1 MADVVAFVNTAM
13 VAVEQVGKDNTTG
26 KNGVS
31 KLFLAMIR
39 ESMTQVANYK
49 QEEFKKLQDQVV
61 GQGVKIS
68 ELTKDKNKLI
78 KDNEDKD
85 KLILDLQNDKVE
97 LQNQTD
103 ASNQYVRRD
112 NFKITGVPY
121 REDENLIEVVQSVTR
136 HIGREI
142 AESEI
147 SDIHRLPNNQ
157 TDTNGS
163 SAPGII
169 IRVNR
174 RRVKHEIMDKKKH
187 LRSSPHRDYPNI
199 GIYEDLTPL
208 RSRILYALRNKKNQD
223 GNKTY
228 KFTWSK
234 EGTIFCRTEQQ
245 TRSSGSG
252 NKLPKPGI
260 VNKPSDLLKLGFTE
274 KEVNEII
281 INKRK

>member
-1 MADVVAFVNTAM
+1 MAEVEAFVNTAM

-49 QEEFKKLQDQVV
+49 QEEFKKLQDQVA

-68 ELTKDKNKLI
+68 ELTQDKNKLI

-121 REDENLIEVVQSVTR
+121 RENENLIEVVQSVTR

-234 EGTIFCRTEQQ
+234 EGRIFCRTEQQ
-245 TRSSGSG
+245 TRNSGTS

-274 KEVNEII
+274 IEVNEII

>member
-1 MADVVAFVNTAM
+1 MAEVEAFVNTAM

-61 GQGVKIS
+61 GQEVKIS

-78 KDNEDKD
+78 KANEDKD

-121 REDENLIEVVQSVTR
+121 RENENLIEVVQSVTR

-187 LRSSPHRDYPNI
+187 LRSSPHRDYPNV

-234 EGTIFCRTEQQ
+234 EGRIFCRTEQQ